1 MKKVSKSI
9 EIMRSVAYVR
19 VSSDD
24 QVKGTSL
31 DSQTDACKQYA
42 KTNNIEL
49 PDANIFREEGVSAK
63 IIDRPKLAAMLDYC
77 AKNKGKITHCIIYK
91 VDRLAR
97 KSEYHHIIKAQ
108 LAKIGVKLVSVTEP
122 ISDDPM
128 GNLMESMLAAFAEFD
143 NEIRKARTTGGM
155 IARLEQG
162 AWPHAAPFGYRRIK
176 TATGIVTIEPSDE
189 APKMKRLLEEF
200 STGAYTVQHMR
211 DYAYEIGI
219 RNRTKGK
226 RTWQMIKDMLSNPL
240 YAGFVTSD
248 YIGGKLIRGIHE
260 PIITEATYYRN
271 QAILNGTVRNFS
283 REAEENWPLRSG
295 FLRHICGKPMTG
307 SSPRGNSGPSPRY
320 ACPVCKAKEL
330 GISVSKGKE
339 IVHSDFMDL
348 MERIRPTEDAQ
359 KLFKHIVLREW
370 NNESKDAHRLA
381 RSLDG
386 ELNALQDKRMRTL
399 DLYIDNKIGEE
410 DKDRKLAEVDSD
422 ITKIELRRAEIN
434 DDIKDK
440 EQVIDNALLFMTNPA
455 QFWNL
460 APIEVKRRIQDAIFP
475 EGLEYDCDKGFGTTP
490 EAIKLSESYLLL
502 QKIAPEGAIDSGKNP
517 TLVAATGL
525 EPVTPSL

>member
-1 MKKVSKSI
+1 MKKGSKNT
-9 EIMRSVAYVR
+9 EVMKAVAYVR

-24 QVKGTSL
+24 QVRGTSL
-31 DSQTDACKQYA
+31 DSQTEAVHKWA
-42 KTNNIEL
+42 KSNSIEL
-49 PDANIFREEGVSAK
+49 SDENVFREEGVSAK
-63 IIDRPKLAAMLDYC
+63 LINRPKLALMLDYC
-77 AKNKGKITHCIIYK
+77 VKNKGRISHCIVWK

-108 LAKIGVKLVSVTEP
+108 LKKLGIKLVSVTEP

-143 NEIRKARTTGGM
+143 NEIRTARTTGGM

-162 AWPHAAPFGYRRIK
+162 AWPHAAPVGYKRMK
-176 TATGIVTIEPSDE
+176 TATGIVTIEPNDD

-200 STGAYTVQHMR
+200 STGAYTVQAAR
-211 DYAYEIGI
+211 EYAYSIGI
-219 RNRTKGK
+219 HNRKNGT
-226 RTWQMIKDMLSNPL
+226 RTWQMIKDMLNNPL
-240 YAGFVTSD
+240 YAGYVTSD
-248 YIGGKLIRGIHE
+248 YIGGRLIKGIHE

-295 FLRHICGKPMTG
+295 FLRHTCGKPMTG

-320 ACPVCKAKEL
+320 ACPVCKASEIGKR
-330 GISVSKGKE
+330 VSKGKE
-339 IVHSDFMDL
+339 LVHKDFMDL
-348 MERIRPTEDAQ
+348 MERVRPNDDA
-359 KLFKHIVLREW
+359 KELFKHIVLREW
-370 NNESKDAHRLA
+370 NNETKDTHRLA
-381 RSLDG
+381 RVLDG
-386 ELNALQDKRMRTL
+386 ELNTLQDKRMRAL
-399 DLYIDNKIGEE
+399 DLFIDDKISED
-410 DKDRKLAEVDSD
+410 DKDRKLAEVDGD

-440 EQVIDNALLFMTNPA
+440 ERVVDDALLFMSNPA

-475 EGLEYDCDKGFGTTP
+475 EGLEYDCETGFGTV
-490 EAIKLSESYLLL
+490 KLAESYLLI
-502 QKIAPEGAIDSGKNP
+502 QKIASEEAKNP
-517 TLVAATGL
+517 ILVVATRIELVTSGL
-525 EPVTPSL
+525 

>member
-1 MKKVSKSI
+1 MKEGSI
-9 EIMRSVAYVR
+9 MKAVAYVR

-31 DSQTDACKQYA
+31 DSQTEACRNYA
-42 KTNNIEL
+42 KNNGIEL
-49 PDANIFREEGVSAK
+49 PDDNIFREEGVSAK

-77 AKNKGKITHCIIYK
+77 VKNKGKITHCIIWK

-108 LAKIGVKLVSVTEP
+108 LAKVGVKLVSVTEP

-143 NEIRKARTTGGM
+143 NEIRLARTTGGM

-162 AWPHAAPFGYRRIK
+162 AWPHAAPHGYSRTR
-176 TATGIVTIEPSDE
+176 TATGIVTIEPNDA

-200 STGAYTVQHMR
+200 STGAYTVQHAR
-211 DYAYEIGI
+211 EFAYSIGI
-219 RNRTKGK
+219 RNRNNGL
-226 RTWQMIKDMLSNPL
+226 RTWQMVKDMLSNPL

-248 YIGGKLIRGIHE
+248 YIGGKMIRGIHE
-260 PIITEATYYRN
+260 PIVSEATFYRN
-271 QAILNGTVRNFS
+271 QAILNGSVRNFS
-283 REAEENWPLRSG
+283 REAESEWPLRSG
-295 FLRHICGKPMTG
+295 FLRHICGKAMTG

-320 ACPVCKAKEL
+320 ACPQCKAKII
-330 GISVSKGKE
+330 GKPVSKGKD
-339 IVHSDFMDL
+339 IVHNDFMNL
-348 MERIRPTEDAQ
+348 MELIRPTEDSQ

-370 NNESKDAHRLA
+370 NNESKDSHRLA
-381 RSLDG
+381 RSLDS

-399 DLYIDNKIGEE
+399 DLYIENKIGES
-410 DKDRKLAEVDSD
+410 DKDRKLAEIDNGT
-422 ITKIELRRAEIN
+422 TKIELRRAEVN

-440 EQVIDNALLFMTNPA
+440 EQVIDNALLFMSNPA
-455 QFWNL
+455 SFWNL

-475 EGLEYDCDKGFGTTP
+475 EGLEYDCKAGFGTP
-490 EAIKLSESYLLL
+490 KLAESYLLIK
-502 QKIAPEGAIDSGKNP
+502 KIASEEAENP
-517 TLVAATGL
+517 ILVATSGL
-525 EPVTPSL
+525 EPPTPGL